1 MIITDI
7 SKLQSI
13 CEEVSLEEAPQIISI
28 LEQELKKS
36 ELNGLPGIGLAAPQ
50 VGINKRVAIIRIP
63 QQKFKIDL
71 INLKASDIVGYDRSI
86 FEGEG
91 CLSFPNQY
99 KKTLRFNEVFVKNN
113 QGTPSSFIATRLL
126 AVAIQHEQDHL
137 DGKLFFEHS
146 IK

>member
-71 INLKASDIVGYDRSI
+71 IN
-86 FEGEG
+86 
-91 CLSFPNQY
+91 
-99 KKTLRFNEVFVKNN
+99 
-113 QGTPSSFIATRLL
+113 
-126 AVAIQHEQDHL
+126 
-137 DGKLFFEHS
+137 
-146 IK
+146 